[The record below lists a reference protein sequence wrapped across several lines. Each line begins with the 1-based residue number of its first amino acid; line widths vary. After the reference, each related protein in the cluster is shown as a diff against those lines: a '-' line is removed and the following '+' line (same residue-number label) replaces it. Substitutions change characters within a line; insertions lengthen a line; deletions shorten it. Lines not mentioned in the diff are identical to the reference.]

1 MAAAA
6 DQLAINLP
14 SVSSAPSDYVVPGSQ
29 EIEIQTVTAT
39 FDGTG
44 ASGAFLPAL
53 QIISDGGITMATFV
67 DTSVSVAKGGSAEV
81 TFGTFLRKSPPPS
94 TTPGPGSL
102 WGLPAWQSGCYYV
115 PQVHG
120 ISASAFNGGQN
131 NVFVYPI
138 WIPDGSV
145 TSQLV
150 TRITS
155 TTGAIRMGVYQDNGH
170 GYPSALVVDS
180 GSQTPGATGEFDV
193 AFSHT
198 FTGGLYWL
206 AFACASGSLGTW
218 SYSGSWQTVAAT
230 ATLADY
236 ATGQS
241 VSNYMYPVAFGA
253 FPDPF
258 PAGVHPHTFGA
269 GYFVCLKAA

>member
-1 MAAAA
+1 MAVAA
-6 DQLAINLP
+6 DQIAINLP

-29 EIEIQTVTAT
+29 EIELQTVTAT

-44 ASGAFLPAL
+44 ASGTFLPAL
-53 QIISDGGITMATFV
+53 QIISDGGITLATFI
-67 DTSVSVAKGGSAEV
+67 DTSVSVAAGGSAEV
-81 TFGTFLRKSPPPS
+81 TFGTFLRRTPPPAAS
-94 TTPGPGSL
+94 PTPGSL
-102 WGLPAWQSGCYYV
+102 WGLPAWQTGCYYT
-115 PQVHG
+115 PQIHG
-120 ISASAFNGGQN
+120 MSASAFSGGQN
-131 NVFVYPI
+131 NIFTYPI
-138 WIPDGSV
+138 WIPDGSQ
-145 TSQLV
+145 SAQIA

-155 TTGAIRMGVYQDNGH
+155 TTGAIRMGVYTDTGA
-170 GYPSALVVDS
+170 GYPKSVVFDS
-180 GSQTPGATGEFDV
+180 GSVTPGATGEYDV

-198 FTGGLYWL
+198 FVGGLYWL

-230 ATLADY
+230 SAIADY
-236 ATGQS
+236 TTGQS
-241 VSNYMYPVAFGA
+241 VSNYTYSVAFGA